1 MFCSTYFGNNLA
13 GKLQERNSVWHAGF
27 WSRAKWSKH
36 CLGPQHQLYCKFLS
50 FLFSCVGFWPRNW
63 TMLSL
68 WGHRRRKISST
79 NVQNNPRII
88 SCLTYINVEIA
99 NKKLTLATWTNFFN
113 GMYWSRYF
121 VKKSIFFWTFSIW
134 ICKKFYYG
142 KPFTLGQTSIWGK
155 FMVQRASEMQIGD
168 EIGSGKN
175 YFQSFKLH
183 PPLIW
188 IWNPRNLLGIYN

>member
-88 SCLTYINVEIA
+88 SCLTCINVEIA

-113 GMYWSRYF
+113 CLYWSRYF
-121 VKKSIFFWTFSIW
+121 VKKPIFFGHFLFEYVRNSIMGNHSHWDRHQFEENSWFSGHLR
-134 ICKKFYYG
+134 CK
-142 KPFTLGQTSIWGK
+142 
-155 FMVQRASEMQIGD
+155 
-168 EIGSGKN
+168 
-175 YFQSFKLH
+175 
-183 PPLIW
+183 
-188 IWNPRNLLGIYN
+188 